1 VGPDAYTPV
10 PEQRHEAFGARL
22 VVARIQ
28 VEVRRGR
35 GGGLLQR
42 VAPVAAGRAVVEQR
56 GDRRQERAEHRRGGE
71 QAAQRGG
78 FDVGP
83 LRHAPCRAAGGER
96 EQGDR
101 QQAEKEPG
109 PVHRRCRRARR
120 HRRRRG
126 AVADMEVGEV
136 LRRAVEVELAR
147 ERHVRLG
154 ARALRVVDVVERDVE
169 ADPSLRVRPQRIEV
183 PERDAHLDRVPARAA
198 AMRQLDPAQP
208 AVGIR
213 GVRPAR
219 HDPPALAD
227 VKRHQEELEV
237 VVGEAGV
244 VLLALAVGVEED
256 LDGVARPPGAAARV
270 QRGIVRYLEREVEML
285 GHQQRAHLSRKV
297 FRPAPGLAVPGVDVV
312 LAVDDHGRQRLAP
325 DLLAQVTVDARRRSA
340 ADGLTLHHGP
350 GGRLCGGHACQQE
363 NYAKAPHLEL
373 SIPRKTR

>member
-1 VGPDAYTPV
+1 MAGGPVVPDVERDAGARDERERERLPLPALGLAETRIHHEHPREEAVAHHQLAHRLARAFRRVQKHRRDEPARRPGDQRRALVELQPHLGSGRPPLVRLRDREVEAQPGRRGAPLEGEAPDLAGAEPDPVADLARQEAHRGERHEAEAVVGPDAYTPV

-183 PERDAHLDRVPARAA
+183 PER
-198 AMRQLDPAQP
+198 
-208 AVGIR
+208 
-213 GVRPAR
+213 
-219 HDPPALAD
+219 
-227 VKRHQEELEV
+227 
-237 VVGEAGV
+237 
-244 VLLALAVGVEED
+244 
-256 LDGVARPPGAAARV
+256 
-270 QRGIVRYLEREVEML
+270 
-285 GHQQRAHLSRKV
+285 
-297 FRPAPGLAVPGVDVV
+297 
-312 LAVDDHGRQRLAP
+312 
-325 DLLAQVTVDARRRSA
+325 
-340 ADGLTLHHGP
+340 
-350 GGRLCGGHACQQE
+350 
-363 NYAKAPHLEL
+363 
-373 SIPRKTR
+373 